1 METTL
6 KDLLASFSGTTPLFP
21 LPDFVFFPQT
31 VQPFP
36 IFEPRYVEMVKDC
49 AAGERMLTIPLLE
62 ATENAGHEE
71 APPFSRIATMGYI
84 NDVQPASARTDPG
97 RTRHGEARAGG
108 PTARAEGEALDIL
121 VTGLVKVRVEEVDSD
136 KSYRRGVVTPLTE
149 FSQVTDAEHKR
160 QNILHLFQSMLEKA
174 QVVGNLEI
182 LHEVNI
188 PLQMLAHV
196 IISALPIP
204 AEEKQKMLELQSL
217 ELRIDILLNFLES
230 GLLSMGAMGPFEPL
244 LPTHPWWN

>member
-6 KDLLASFSGTTPLFP
+6 KDLLASFSGTTPLLP
-21 LPDFVFFPQT
+21 QPDFVFFPQT
-31 VQPFP
+31 VQPFH

-49 AAGERMLTIPLLE
+49 AAGERMLTIPLLK
-62 ATENAGHEE
+62 ATENAGQDG

-84 NDVQPASARTDPG
+84 NDVQA
-97 RTRHGEARAGG
+97 
-108 PTARAEGEALDIL
+108 AEGEQLNIL

-136 KSYRRGVVTPLTE
+136 KPYRRGVVTPLTE
-149 FSQVTDAEHKR
+149 FSQVTDPEHKR
-160 QNILHLFQSMLEKA
+160 QSILHLFQSMLETA

-196 IISALPIP
+196 ITSALPIA

-230 GLLSMGAMGPFEPL
+230 GLLSMGAMGPFEPI
-244 LPTHPWWN
+244 LPSQPWWN

>member
-6 KDLLASFSGTTPLFP
+6 KDLLASFSGTTPLF
-21 LPDFVFFPQT
+21 LQPDLVFFPQT
-31 VQPFP
+31 VQPFH

-49 AAGERMLTIPLLE
+49 AAGERMLTIPLLK
-62 ATENAGHEE
+62 ATENAGQDG

-84 NDVQPASARTDPG
+84 NDVQA
-97 RTRHGEARAGG
+97 
-108 PTARAEGEALDIL
+108 AEGEQLNIL

-136 KSYRRGVVTPLTE
+136 KPFRRGVVTPLTE
-149 FSQVTDAEHKR
+149 FSQVTDPEHKR
-160 QNILHLFQSMLEKA
+160 QSILHLFQSMLEQA

-196 IISALPIP
+196 IISALPIA

-230 GLLSMGAMGPFEPL
+230 GLLSMGAMGPFEPI
-244 LPTHPWWN
+244 LPSQPWWN

>member
-6 KDLLASFSGTTPLFP
+6 KELLASFSGTTPLFP

-31 VQPFP
+31 VQPFH

-49 AAGERMLTIPLLE
+49 AAGERMLTIPLLK
-62 ATENAGHEE
+62 ATENAGQEMS
-71 APPFSRIATMGYI
+71 PPPLSRIATMGYI
-84 NDVQPASARTDPG
+84 NDVQPS
-97 RTRHGEARAGG
+97 
-108 PTARAEGEALDIL
+108 EGETLDIL
-121 VTGLVKVRVEEVDSD
+121 VTGLVKMRVEEVDSD
-136 KSYRRGVVTPLTE
+136 KPYRRGVVTPLTE

-160 QNILHLFQSMLEKA
+160 QNILHLFQSMLETA

-182 LHEVNI
+182 LHEANI

-196 IISALPIP
+196 IISALPIA

>member
-6 KDLLASFSGTTPLFP
+6 KDLLASFSGTTPLLP
-21 LPDFVFFPQT
+21 QPDFVFFPQT
-31 VQPFP
+31 VQPFH

-49 AAGERMLTIPLLE
+49 AAGERMLTIPLLK
-62 ATENAGHEE
+62 ATENAGQDG

-84 NDVQPASARTDPG
+84 NDVQPASAR
-97 RTRHGEARAGG
+97 G
-108 PTARAEGEALDIL
+108 PTARAEGETLDIL
-121 VTGLVKVRVEEVDSD
+121 MTGLVKVRVEEVDSD
-136 KSYRRGVVTPLTE
+136 KPYRRGVVTPLTE
-149 FSQVTDAEHKR
+149 FSQVTDPEHKR
-160 QNILHLFQSMLEKA
+160 QSILHLFQSMLETA

-196 IISALPIP
+196 ITSALPIA

-230 GLLSMGAMGPFEPL
+230 GLLSMGAMGPFEPI
-244 LPTHPWWN
+244 LPSQPWWN

>member
-6 KDLLASFSGTTPLFP
+6 KELLASFSGTTPLF
-21 LPDFVFFPQT
+21 LQPDFVFFPQT
-31 VQPFP
+31 VQPFH

-49 AAGERMLTIPLLE
+49 TAGERMLTFPLLK
-62 ATENAGHEE
+62 ATENAGQDG

-84 NDVQPASARTDPG
+84 N
-97 RTRHGEARAGG
+97 EAQL
-108 PTARAEGEALDIL
+108 EGDQFNIL
-121 VTGLVKVRVEEVDSD
+121 VTGLVKVRVEEVNSD
-136 KSYRRGVVTPLTE
+136 KPYRRGIVTPLTE
-149 FSQVTDAEHKR
+149 FSQVTDPEHKR
-160 QNILHLFQSMLEKA
+160 QSILHLFQSTLEKA
-174 QVVGNLEI
+174 QVVGNLEV
-182 LHEVNI
+182 LHEANI

>member
-6 KDLLASFSGTTPLFP
+6 KELLASFSGTTPLFP
-21 LPDFVFFPQT
+21 QPDFVFFPQT
-31 VQPFP
+31 VQPFH

-49 AAGERMLTIPLLE
+49 AAGERMVTIPLLKE
-62 ATENAGHEE
+62 AEHAGQEMP
-71 APPFSRIATMGYI
+71 PPFSSIATMGYI
-84 NDVQPASARTDPG
+84 NDVQA
-97 RTRHGEARAGG
+97 
-108 PTARAEGEALDIL
+108 AEGEQLNIL

-136 KSYRRGVVTPLTE
+136 KPYRRGVVTPLTE

-160 QNILHLFQSMLEKA
+160 QSILHLFQSMLEQA

-196 IISALPIP
+196 IISALPIA

>member
-6 KDLLASFSGTTPLFP
+6 KELLESFSGTTPLLL

-31 VQPFP
+31 AQPFH
-36 IFEPRYVEMVKDC
+36 ILEPRFLELIKDC
-49 AAGERMLTIPLLE
+49 TAGERMLTICLLKGE
-62 ATENAGHEE
+62 QDTDQKGP
-71 APPFSRIATMGYI
+71 PPFSSIATMGYI
-84 NDVQPASARTDPG
+84 NDVQPAED
-97 RTRHGEARAGG
+97 EQ
-108 PTARAEGEALDIL
+108 LNIL

-136 KSYRRGVVTPLTE
+136 RSYRRGVVTPLTE

-160 QNILHLFQSMLEKA
+160 QNILRLFQSMLEQA
-174 QVVGNLEI
+174 QVIGNLEL
-182 LHEVNI
+182 LHEPNI

-196 IISALPIP
+196 IISALPIA
-204 AEEKQKMLELQSL
+204 AEEKQKLLELQSL

-230 GLLSMGAMGPFEPL
+230 GLLSMGAMGPFKPL

>member
-6 KDLLASFSGTTPLFP
+6 KELLTSFSGTTPLFP

-31 VQPFP
+31 VQPFH

-49 AAGERMLTIPLLE
+49 AAGERMLTIPLLK
-62 ATENAGHEE
+62 ATENAGQEE

-84 NDVQPASARTDPG
+84 NDVQPS
-97 RTRHGEARAGG
+97 
-108 PTARAEGEALDIL
+108 EGETLDIL

-136 KSYRRGVVTPLTE
+136 KPYRRGVVTPLTE

-160 QNILHLFQSMLEKA
+160 QNILHLFQSMLETA

-182 LHEVNI
+182 LHEANI

-196 IISALPIP
+196 IISALPIA